1 MRRDILARLHQLT
14 ALSLISFP
22 VVILKTFHLLLHLTI
37 KVAYF
42 RYLKFLL
49 GFPLSARNASLKYM
63 HGIKGLLDVIKS
75 KCKLLVQKARN
86 YLEYRNLFPFF
97 EKI

>member
-1 MRRDILARLHQLT
+1 M
-14 ALSLISFP
+14 ISFP
-22 VVILKTFHLLLHLTI
+22 AVILKTCVFVYF
-37 KVAYF
+37 KVVYF

-49 GFPLSARNASLKYM
+49 GFPLSARNTSLKYM
-63 HGIKGLLDVIKS
+63 YGIKDPLDVIKI
-75 KCKLLVQKARN
+75 KCELLVQKARN